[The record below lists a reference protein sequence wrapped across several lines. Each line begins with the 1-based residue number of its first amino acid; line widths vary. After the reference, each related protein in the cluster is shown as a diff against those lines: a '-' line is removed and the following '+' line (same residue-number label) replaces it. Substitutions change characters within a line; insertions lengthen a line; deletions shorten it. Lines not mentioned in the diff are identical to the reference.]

1 MASDTYHEPYE
12 LIAAEVR
19 DLHRAI
25 VSLMEELEA
34 IDWYSQRAS
43 ACGDEELAKVLL
55 HNRDEEVEHAMMV
68 LEWIRRRD
76 PVFDRF
82 AREYLF
88 TDRPLLEVEEAAEK
102 KEAESPDKR
111 DDHLGVGS
119 LKGKKEST

>member
-1 MASDTYHEPYE
+1 MRGAPASTVASDTYHEPYE
-12 LIAAEVR
+12 LIAENVR

-43 ACGDEELAKVLL
+43 ACGDKELAGVLL

-76 PVFDRF
+76 PVFDRY

-88 TDRPLLEVEEAAEK
+88 TERPLLELEESGE
-102 KEAESPDKR
+102 PD
-111 DDHLGVGS
+111 DSHDGLGVGT
-119 LKGKKEST
+119 LREESP